1 MEQML
6 LDKISS
12 SVFLIVGLVFLIL
25 GFLNEQTTFWILGF
39 SLITISNA
47 TRANKKEKKE

>member
-25 GFLNEQTTFWILGF
+25 GFLNEQTTFWILGIAF
-39 SLITISNA
+39 ITISIA